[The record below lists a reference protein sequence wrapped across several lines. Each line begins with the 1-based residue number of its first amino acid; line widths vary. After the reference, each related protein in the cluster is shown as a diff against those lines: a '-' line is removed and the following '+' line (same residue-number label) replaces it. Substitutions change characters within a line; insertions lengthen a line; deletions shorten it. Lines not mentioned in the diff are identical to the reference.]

1 MKGPV
6 PMIGRVVGAA
16 LGGAIGKQNNE
27 NPIIGAAVGAVAMVA
42 ARKLLPARVAV
53 LGAAVATGY
62 VTRKLAHGQ
71 NGARRRWRQRR
82 PRRMQQQPRSP
93 FPSRPWPVASGAP
106 ASLSPTNR
114 PRHAE
119 SFDKLRRALFQGP
132 WRDAAPQRHGC

>member
-62 VTRKLAHGQ
+62 VTRKLAQ
-71 NGARRRWRQRR
+71 RAERRAAAMAAAPTAPDAIAAKVPAPAATPRKAALRKPRAPRR
-82 PRRMQQQPRSP
+82 PTFS
-93 FPSRPWPVASGAP
+93 
-106 ASLSPTNR
+106 
-114 PRHAE
+114 
-119 SFDKLRRALFQGP
+119 
-132 WRDAAPQRHGC
+132 